1 MLYCNAGAAAFQYGG
16 GMVENDVCETEE
28 LLLGPL
34 LLVWLRRGF
43 RGRDAAVHGMPRQ
56 AYAGIG
62 GGGSGGDRLL
72 NAQEMKEAEMCIRDS
87 SDRLPGVGS
96 AARGTG
102 GGCLRRSRGQE
113 LHIGP
118 VDGKS
123 RRSAGRGSVRRQ
135 VRGRCV

>member
-72 NAQEMKEAEMCIRDS
+72 NAQEMKEAALMKIVIVKSPKLFGGIIR
-87 SDRLPGVGS
+87 RLFGIKKES
-96 AARGTG
+96 YI
-102 GGCLRRSRGQE
+102 E
-113 LHIGP
+113 
-118 VDGKS
+118 
-123 RRSAGRGSVRRQ
+123 
-135 VRGRCV
+135 